1 MGPGRVCSKVRII
14 AESTISLISSLVS
27 SLISPIEE
35 TQARLCPQ
43 LDDKLGAEARM
54 DASGAVNACV
64 LLLRSAGY
72 L

>member
-1 MGPGRVCSKVRII
+1 MGPGRVCSKDRIT
-14 AESTISLISSLVS
+14 AESTI